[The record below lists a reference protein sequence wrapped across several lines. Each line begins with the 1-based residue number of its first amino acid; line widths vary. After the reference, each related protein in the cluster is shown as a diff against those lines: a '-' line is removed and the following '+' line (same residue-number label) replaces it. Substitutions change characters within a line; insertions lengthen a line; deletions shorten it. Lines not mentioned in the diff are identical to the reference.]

1 MTLDTTQFDRYR
13 RQVRF
18 APLGEEG
25 QRRLLASRV
34 LICGCGALGSVVADT
49 LVRAGVGCLRIVDR
63 DFVETD
69 NLHRQVLFNE
79 QDAAAQMP
87 KAIAAVQRLATVN
100 STVELEPVV
109 ADVNANNIRKLADD
123 VDLVVDGTDNFETR
137 YLINDFAV
145 ATNTPWVFGGCVGTE
160 GQTLAIVP
168 GETPCLACI
177 MPAPPPASA
186 LPTCETAGVLG
197 PIVNIIASFQA
208 IEAIKLLS
216 GNRDQLNPAMTIFD
230 LWNNQVR
237 PLDMATARGVD
248 CPTCGQRE
256 FGWLEGN
263 RGSATTTLCGRNS
276 VQISPTSSDPINLP
290 ALAQRL
296 SSVGQVTAS
305 PFLVRLS
312 VDEYQLTI
320 FSDGRTIVGGTDDP
334 AVARTVH
341 AKYVGS

>member
-1 MTLDTTQFDRYR
+1 MTLDTTQLDRYR

-49 LVRAGVGCLRIVDR
+49 LVRAGVGFLRIVDR

-109 ADVNANNIRKLADD
+109 ADVNATNIRNLAAD

-197 PIVNIIASFQA
+197 PIVNVIASFQA

-237 PLDMATARGVD
+237 PLDMAAARVDD

-276 VQISPTSSDPINLP
+276 VQISPTSSEPINLP
-290 ALAQRL
+290 ALAERL
-296 SSVGQVTAS
+296 GSVGHVTAS
-305 PFLVRLS
+305 PFLVRLL
-312 VDEYQLTI
+312 VDDYQLTI

>member
-1 MTLDTTQFDRYR
+1 MTQDSTQLDRYR

-25 QRRLLASRV
+25 QQQLLASRV

-49 LVRAGVGCLRIVDR
+49 LVRSGVGFLRLVDR
-63 DFVETD
+63 DYVELD

-79 QDAAAQMP
+79 QDAKDQTP
-87 KAIAAVQRLATVN
+87 KAVAAAQRLASVN
-100 STVELEPVV
+100 SGITLEPIV
-109 ADVNANNIRKLADD
+109 ADVNATNIRNLASD
-123 VDLVVDGTDNFETR
+123 VDLIVDGTDNFETR
-137 YLINDFAV
+137 YLINDYAI

-168 GETPCLACI
+168 GKTPCLACI

-197 PIVNIIASFQA
+197 PIVNVIASMQA

-216 GNRDQLNPAMTIFD
+216 GNQEQINPAMTIFD
-230 LWNNQVR
+230 LWHNQVR
-237 PLDMATARGVD
+237 PLSMATARLDD
-248 CPTCGQRE
+248 CPTCGKQE
-256 FGWLEGN
+256 LGWLEGN
-263 RGSATTTLCGRNS
+263 RSSATTKLCGRNS
-276 VQISPTSSDPINLP
+276 VQIAPSSNEQIDLAILAEKLGSIGPVTSSQYL
-290 ALAQRL
+290 LRL
-296 SSVGQVTAS
+296 QV
-305 PFLVRLS
+305 
-312 VDEYQLTI
+312 DQYQLTV
-320 FSDGRTIVGGTDDP
+320 FADGRTIVSGTDDP